1 MSIPFVTAWMAV
13 YRCEGPWPDL
23 LLVLLGAARAMQ
35 RPMGGS
41 WRPGSRGELRRNL
54 TS

>member
-13 YRCEGPWPDL
+13 YRYEGL
-23 LLVLLGAARAMQ
+23 ARTRSCVLSLGAARAMQ

-41 WRPGSRGELRRNL
+41 WRPGSRGAEGGI
-54 TS
+54 